1 MLPQSS
7 AYRLRVLRFFLPIL
21 FTSLPA
27 VVFAQLIPEQNST
40 QPRQNLALAAST
52 DRCIL
57 LTPQMCDGLL
67 ASSQDSVPNAPQT
80 SSNSGKPDQMLDRFA
95 HDQAGLYAAP
105 FRRSNLPWDAA
116 FFVGTAALI
125 ATDKNTISPV
135 SNEHI
140 DLNRNISNAG
150 IYGMGAAA
158 GAIWVTGLVTH
169 DPHAQETG
177 FLTAEALA
185 NAVPIYV
192 GLQLIAG
199 RERPNEGVGHGRFLQ
214 NHSINSSFPSGHALF
229 AWTMASVIAHEY
241 PRRWVKILVYGTAT
255 AISVTRFTGRE
266 HFVSDVAVGS
276 FLGYFLGRHIFHAHC
291 STEFSEACH

>member
-1 MLPQSS
+1 MFLQCS
-7 AYRLRVLRFFLPIL
+7 AYRLRVLRFLIPIL
-21 FTSLPA
+21 LSSMPA
-27 VVFAQLIPEQNST
+27 VVFAQFVPEQNST
-40 QPRQNLALAAST
+40 QLGQNLAALSST

-57 LTPQMCDGLL
+57 LTPAMCDGLP

-80 SSNSGKPDQMLDRFA
+80 SSNSGKAHQLLVRFA

-105 FRRSNLPWDAA
+105 LQRSNLPWDAV
-116 FFVGTAALI
+116 FVVGTAALI
-125 ATDKNTISPV
+125 ATDKNTIGPV
-135 SNEHI
+135 SNAHI
-140 DLNRNISNAG
+140 DLSRDISNAG

-255 AISVTRFTGRE
+255 AVSVTRFTGRE

>member
-1 MLPQSS
+1 
-7 AYRLRVLRFFLPIL
+7 VFL
-21 FTSLPA
+21 
-27 VVFAQLIPEQNST
+27 
-40 QPRQNLALAAST
+40 
-52 DRCIL
+52 
-57 LTPQMCDGLL
+57 
-67 ASSQDSVPNAPQT
+67 
-80 SSNSGKPDQMLDRFA
+80 
-95 HDQAGLYAAP
+95 
-105 FRRSNLPWDAA
+105 
-116 FFVGTAALI
+116 VGTAALI
-125 ATDKNTISPV
+125 ATDKRTIGPV

-140 DLNRNISNAG
+140 DLNRNTSNAG
-150 IYGMGAAA
+150 IYGLGAAA
-158 GAIWVTGLVTH
+158 GAILVAGVVAH

-199 RERPNEGVGHGRFLQ
+199 RERPNEGAGHGRFLQ

-255 AISVTRFTGRE
+255 AVSVTRFTGRE

-276 FLGYFLGRHIFHAHC
+276 FLGYFIGRHIFHAHC
-291 STEFSEACH
+291 STEFSDACH

>member
-1 MLPQSS
+1 MHSQCS
-7 AYRLRVLRFFLPIL
+7 ANRLRVLRFLIPIFLA
-21 FTSLPA
+21 SLPS
-27 VVFAQLIPEQNST
+27 VVFAQFVPEQNST
-40 QPRQNLALAAST
+40 QPTQNLASQSSA

-57 LTPQMCDGLL
+57 LTAAMCDGLL
-67 ASSQDSVPNAPQT
+67 AGSQDSAPNPPQT
-80 SSNSGKPDQMLDRFA
+80 SSSSGGTHQLLVRFA

-105 FRRSNLPWDAA
+105 LKRSNLPWDAV

-125 ATDKNTISPV
+125 ATDKNTIGPV

-150 IYGMGAAA
+150 IYGVGAAV

-169 DPHAQETG
+169 GPHAQETG

-199 RERPNEGVGHGRFLQ
+199 RERPNEGLGHGRFLQ

-255 AISVTRFTGRE
+255 AVSVTRFTGRE

>member
-1 MLPQSS
+1 
-7 AYRLRVLRFFLPIL
+7 
-21 FTSLPA
+21 
-27 VVFAQLIPEQNST
+27 
-40 QPRQNLALAAST
+40 
-52 DRCIL
+52 
-57 LTPQMCDGLL
+57 MCDALP

-80 SSNSGKPDQMLDRFA
+80 SSTSGRTHQMLVRFA
-95 HDQAGLYAAP
+95 QDQAGLYAAP
-105 FRRSNLPWDAA
+105 FKRSNLPWDAV

-125 ATDKNTISPV
+125 ATDKNTIGPV

-158 GAIWVTGLVTH
+158 GAIWITGLVTH

-177 FLTAEALA
+177 FLTTEAMA

-255 AISVTRFTGRE
+255 AVSVTRFTGRE

-276 FLGYFLGRHIFHAHC
+276 FLGYFLGRHVFHAHC

>member
-1 MLPQSS
+1 MLSQCSGH
-7 AYRLRVLRFFLPIL
+7 RLRLLRFLIPIL
-21 FTSLPA
+21 LTSLPVA
-27 VVFAQLIPEQNST
+27 VFAQLVPEQNST
-40 QPRQNLALAAST
+40 QPGRNLASLSSA

-57 LTPQMCDGLL
+57 LTPAMCDGLL
-67 ASSQDSVPNAPQT
+67 ATSQDSEPNAPQT
-80 SSNSGKPDQMLDRFA
+80 SSNSGRTHQLLVRFA

-105 FRRSNLPWDAA
+105 FKPSNLPWDAV

-125 ATDKNTISPV
+125 ATDKNTIGPV
-135 SNEHI
+135 SNQHI

-255 AISVTRFTGRE
+255 VVSVTRFTGRE